1 MLTTSSK
8 TERPMIE
15 IYTKV
20 GDICLRDFQT
30 EIVVGADL
38 GFQARGRSIR
48 KKKGY
53 PYSINK
59 LSTKINIQNNYFLTR

>member
-20 GDICLRDFQT
+20 GDIRVRDFQT
-30 EIVVGADL
+30 KIAAGTDL
-38 GFQARGRSIR
+38 EFQARGPKY
-48 KKKGY
+48 KK
-53 PYSINK
+53 
-59 LSTKINIQNNYFLTR
+59 

>member
-20 GDICLRDFQT
+20 GDIRVRDFQT
-30 EIVVGADL
+30 EIAAE
-38 GFQARGRSIR
+38 FQARGPKY
-48 KKKGY
+48 KK
-53 PYSINK
+53 
-59 LSTKINIQNNYFLTR
+59 